1 MISLKQVNTILT
13 VVGTAATTFEV
24 LMKTAKWFEKKHG
37 KKDKKKEDYSRP
49 IIKGV

>member
-24 LMKTAKWFEKKHG
+24 LMKTAKWLEKTHG
-37 KKDKKKEDYSRP
+37 KKEKKQDYSRP
-49 IIKGV
+49 IIKGE